1 MKHQVDLIFVFA
13 IQLMNTQYGISLTN
27 FDDKIGI
34 PKVIRSF
41 D

>member
-1 MKHQVDLIFVFA
+1 MKHHVDLIFAFA
-13 IQLMNTQYGISLTN
+13 TQLMNTQYGISSTN
-27 FDDKIGI
+27 FDKKIGI